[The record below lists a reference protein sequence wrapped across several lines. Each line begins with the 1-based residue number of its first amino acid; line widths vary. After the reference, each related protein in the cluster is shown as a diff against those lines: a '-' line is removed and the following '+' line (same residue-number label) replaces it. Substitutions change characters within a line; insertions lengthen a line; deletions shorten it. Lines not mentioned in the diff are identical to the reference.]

1 MTNSLKQLLVHLDAT
16 RALPHRLVAAR
27 QLTQAFGATLSALYA
42 VRAGYLELPPL
53 AGDPSVPV
61 LLAEL
66 DEDRR
71 LSARMMFGMA
81 MSGPGPMAS
90 WSETTEEPLIP
101 AVAQQAFY
109 ADLLVLGQ
117 RDPADPGSAGV
128 PPDFVESL
136 IEASGRPAIVVP
148 HMGCPASIG
157 RTIAIAW
164 KQTPEAARA
173 MAAAM
178 PLLQRAEHVHVL
190 TWGPDDKRAVSGRRL
205 DLDGYLRLH
214 GVNASLH
221 HGGPEPAHIGEV
233 ILSTATDLGAD
244 LLVMGCYGHARARE
258 WVLGGASRTLLREM
272 TIPVLMAR

>member
-1 MTNSLKQLLVHLDAT
+1 MTNSPKQLLVHLDAT
-16 RALPHRLVAAR
+16 RALPHRLTAAR
-27 QLTQAFGATLSALYA
+27 QLTQAFGASLSALYA

-66 DEDRR
+66 DEERR
-71 LSARMMFGMA
+71 LSARKMLDVA
-81 MSGPGPMAS
+81 MSGPGPVAS
-90 WSETTEEPLIP
+90 WSETTEDPLIP

-117 RDPADPGSAGV
+117 RDPSDPGSAGV

-148 HMGCPASIG
+148 HMGCAASMG

-173 MAAAM
+173 LAAAI
-178 PLLQRAEHVHVL
+178 PLLQRAGQVHVL
-190 TWGPDDKRAVSGRRL
+190 AWGPDDEPTVSGHRL

-214 GVNASLH
+214 GVNANLH

-233 ILSTATDLGAD
+233 ILSAATDLAAD

-258 WVLGGASRTLLREM
+258 WVLGGASRTILRAM
-272 TIPVLMAR
+272 TIPVLMSR